1 MADMFSSIRRV
12 RQLMKK
18 EASTVTVVGLLAT
31 ALMMFVATKVEDW
44 TDKDPSRDRMVLI
57 GGVLL

>member
-12 RQLMKK
+12 RQLAKK
-18 EASTVTVVGLLAT
+18 EASTVTVVGLLAM
-31 ALMMFVATKVEDW
+31 ALKMFVATKVEDW

>member
-18 EASTVTVVGLLAT
+18 EPSTVTVVGLLAM

>member
-12 RQLMKK
+12 RQLAKK
-18 EASTVTVVGLLAT
+18 EASTVTVVGLLAM